1 MKYISEVEFM
11 DLANFYYPP
20 YDMFKNTSKNP
31 VGLYD
36 TDKMFDGCIIYL
48 YLNYLVEFIENILPK
63 INNKFKLIS
72 GCSDYLVPYIFEPD
86 RELKSDI
93 LLNSEKLI
101 MWHGLNV
108 TVSHPKIKRIP
119 IGLPRSLP
127 FIINAED
134 NVSFMAWT
142 ADNIYFN
149 ETIKNTIN
157 DIMKDK
163 NILDVMK
170 NKKNSNNLLYINY
183 TTINS
188 NEPSFRPNKNF
199 RKKLD
204 DYLKTTVFKKES
216 TLYDWVKNINIT
228 HNYKYVIEPFG
239 RCFDGYRL
247 WESLCVG
254 TVPIVF
260 SSPIKE
266 LYEDLPI
273 LVIDS
278 FEQIDEKYLNEQ
290 YEKII
295 NRTDYKFEKLY
306 IDYWKENI
314 L

>member
-1 MKYISEVEFM
+1 M
-11 DLANFYYPP
+11 DLSHFYYPP
-20 YDMFKNTSKNP
+20 YDMFKITSKNP

-36 TDKMFDGCIIYL
+36 IDKMFDGCIIYL
-48 YLNYLVEFIENILPK
+48 HLNYLVEFIENILPK

-72 GCSDYLVPYIFEPD
+72 GFSDYLVPYLFEPD
-86 RELKSDI
+86 RELRSDI

-101 MWHGLNV
+101 MWYGLNV
-108 TVSHPKIKRIP
+108 TVSHPKITIIP
-119 IGLPRSLP
+119 IGIPRSMP

-134 NVSFMAWT
+134 DISFMAWT
-142 ADNIYFN
+142 SDNIYYN
-149 ETIKNTIN
+149 EEIKNTIN
-157 DIMKDK
+157 HIMKDK
-163 NILDVMK
+163 NIINVMK
-170 NKKNSNNLLYINY
+170 QKKESNNLLYINY

-188 NEPSFRPNKNF
+188 CEPSFRDNKNF
-199 RKKLD
+199 RQKLD
-204 DYLKTTVFKKES
+204 EYLKTTNFKKETS
-216 TLYDWVKNINIT
+216 LYPWVQNINNT

-260 SSPIKE
+260 SSPINS

-278 FEQIDEKYLNEQ
+278 FDKINEEYLNKE

-306 IDYWKENI
+306 IDYWKEKI